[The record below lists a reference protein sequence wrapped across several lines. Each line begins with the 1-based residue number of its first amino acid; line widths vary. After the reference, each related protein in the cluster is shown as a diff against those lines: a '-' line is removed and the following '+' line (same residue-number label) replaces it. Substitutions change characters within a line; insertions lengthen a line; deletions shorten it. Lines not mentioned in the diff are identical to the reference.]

1 MRNASLELLSV
12 NTSQDETIE
21 IADECFLNDP
31 LQTKIGRVL
40 LYGVLIVLSIA
51 GNSLIITAVRNDK
64 NTKPTVRLFIQNM
77 SAADLLITLIYM
89 PRMIS
94 IMFRGYEWLVD
105 GLLGLI
111 LCKFVTVIH
120 HTAIFVSIQTLV
132 VLSVERFVAVAY
144 PLKRNISKRLAKRLI
159 AAMWLGSLVVRIPR
173 VVALYTERNKYGTLI
188 CTSRKRFD
196 EYFENAKVIYY
207 DLLFYV
213 FYLIPLVIIA
223 FSYSA
228 ILFTLKRR
236 TIPGCQLSREQRR
249 HEILNR
255 KVFRMLLAVTLAFI
269 LCWFMY
275 FVKRK
280 LPEIF
285 PCDLEFWRR
294 FTAHSNTVITPMIYF
309 AFNDTFR
316 KQAKRT
322 FAVVTKMF
330 DSAVDCSVRGKVS
343 SRGTKSLHCNYS
355 RKCSDTQKKVL
366 LRVYYKRS
374 DSLRD

>member
-12 NTSQDETIE
+12 NTSQDETVE

-223 FSYSA
+223 FSYIFGDPLHPEAQNHPGLSTFQGA
-228 ILFTLKRR
+228 ASPRDLKQESFPNVTCSNSGIYTMLVYVLRK
-236 TIPGCQLSREQRR
+236 T
-249 HEILNR
+249 EI
-255 KVFRMLLAVTLAFI
+255 T
-269 LCWFMY
+269 
-275 FVKRK
+275 
-280 LPEIF
+280 
-285 PCDLEFWRR
+285 
-294 FTAHSNTVITPMIYF
+294 
-309 AFNDTFR
+309 
-316 KQAKRT
+316 
-322 FAVVTKMF
+322 
-330 DSAVDCSVRGKVS
+330 
-343 SRGTKSLHCNYS
+343 
-355 RKCSDTQKKVL
+355 
-366 LRVYYKRS
+366 
-374 DSLRD
+374 